1 MSSASKKAAAS
12 KLGDLLARLPLN
24 QPEQW
29 NDIETTARGLADELR
44 VKDVQQQTFLGQ
56 SLLPQTLSSLLK
68 GAFSGAQIPDPQ
80 AKAAIYELLRVGAN
94 LCMDHDENRGHL
106 LEAGYLDT
114 VVQILENYAQ
124 LIPPTP
130 SAPLP
135 LSIPDLKVVKTSI
148 GLLLN
153 ASIGYDVVKARLTS
167 LRAVMTI
174 LKLSM
179 SLYPP
184 GSWLTH
190 AELSVDE
197 GSSDPNAAILESWNL
212 RSGLSS
218 WTWRMISELRD
229 TDEEASPQTRQL
241 FGADALPYLVQPLK
255 AFVPPYP
262 ETPSLFVG
270 SPARHAL
277 VQQDYDLLEEACG
290 LLESLCLD
298 VDEVRL
304 SLGRVLKSPDGSE
317 SGVVCLMDML
327 TFLDKGDYPPFWSA
341 ETQSERASM
350 EKGFDMCK
358 AAIVKAVVEV
368 AGEQNELWDDSNPEK
383 PGGEFVHTM
392 VQWIRSHG
400 GLKERHREDLIICA
414 TLSLGNLATGDP
426 HSIAL
431 VKPPV
436 ALAPNLAQLL
446 EPEIDIKVKHGI
458 VGLLKHLAQAQSNRA
473 VLGEAGIIQ
482 RLAACQIW
490 GEKADI
496 AERVQV
502 SAIGIA
508 KYMCNANVENVFALI
523 AQPQDDSAGSALDQI
538 LALVRRSDSIAVKS
552 EGTRVLVNV
561 IKSLWSSESA
571 SDDSAKAQKRR
582 VCMAGVANASCAA
595 SLAQLVGRSKKY
607 PILINEGVVA
617 LSLLSTHANGGTL
630 VLDALL
636 NPLPSEVI
644 RPSQSQPVS
653 AIPTEGS
660 PIAGSHTAFDM
671 LLSVLRN
678 PETMPAEVRS
688 NVCALLGQLGRKNV
702 VDESRAQDVA
712 RMKSSAKEL
721 LEGLVADPEENTQ
734 MVSASAKRALEAWA

>member
-1 MSSASKKAAAS
+1 MPKYIAH
-12 KLGDLLARLPLN
+12 
-24 QPEQW
+24 
-29 NDIETTARGLADELR
+29 
-44 VKDVQQQTFLGQ
+44 V
-56 SLLPQTLSSLLK
+56 
-68 GAFSGAQIPDPQ
+68 
-80 AKAAIYELLRVGAN
+80 
-94 LCMDHDENRGHL
+94 DENRGHL
-106 LEAGYLDT
+106 LRAGYLDT
-114 VVQILENYAQ
+114 VVQMLENYAL
-124 LIPPTP
+124 LIPPT
-130 SAPLP
+130 AVEPLP

-153 ASIGYDVVKARLTS
+153 ASIGYGVCHVDPYALLLMGSSELVKARLTS
-167 LRAVMTI
+167 IRAAMTI

-179 SLYPP
+179 ALYPP

-190 AELSVDE
+190 PELPVGED
-197 GSSDPNAAILESWNL
+197 SSDSRATILESWNL

-218 WTWRMISELRD
+218 WTWRVISELRD
-229 TDEEASPQTRQL
+229 SDEATPSQSRQL
-241 FGADALPYLVQPLK
+241 FGADALPYLVRPLK
-255 AFVPPYP
+255 AFIPPYA
-262 ETPSLFVG
+262 ETPPLFVG

-277 VQQDYDLLEEACG
+277 VRQDYDLLEEACG
-290 LLESLCLD
+290 ILESLCLD

-304 SLGRVLKSPDGSE
+304 SLGRILKSPDGTE
-317 SGVVCLMDML
+317 GGAACLKDML
-327 TFLDKGDYPPFWSA
+327 GFLDKGDYPPYWSA
-341 ETQSERASM
+341 ESPSERASM
-350 EKGFDMCK
+350 EKGLDMCK
-358 AAIVKAVVEV
+358 AAVVKAVVEV

-383 PGGEFVHTM
+383 PGGEFVDTM

-400 GLKERHREDLIICA
+400 SLKERHREDLIICA
-414 TLSLGNLATGDP
+414 TLSLGNLAMGDA

-446 EPEIDIKVKHGI
+446 EPSTDIKVKHGI

-473 VLGEAGIIQ
+473 VLGEANIIQ
-482 RLAACQIW
+482 RLASCQIW
-490 GEKADI
+490 GEKADM

-561 IKSLWSSESA
+561 IKSLWSSDSA
-571 SDDSAKAQKRR
+571 SDSSAKAQKRR
-582 VCMAGVANASCAA
+582 ECMAAVANAAGAA
-595 SLAQLVGRSKKY
+595 ALAQLVGRSKKY

-630 VLDALL
+630 VLDAIM

-660 PIAGSHTAFDM
+660 PDAEPRTALDM

-678 PETMPAEVRS
+678 SDTMPAEVRS
-688 NVCALLGQLGRKNV
+688 NVCALLGQLGRKGVAGEN
-702 VDESRAQDVA
+702 RAEDLA
-712 RMKSSAKEL
+712 RMKGAAKEL
-721 LEGLVADPEENTQ
+721 LERLAADSEGSTQ
-734 MVSASAKRALEAWA
+734 MVSASARRALEAWA

>member
-1 MSSASKKAAAS
+1 MSSASKHAAAA
-12 KLGDLLARLPLN
+12 KLGDLARLPLD

-29 NDIETTARGLADELR
+29 NDVESTARGLADELR
-44 VKDVQQQTFLGQ
+44 VKDVEQQTLLGQ
-56 SLLPQTLSSLLK
+56 SVLPQTITSLFK
-68 GAFSGAQIPDPQ
+68 TAFAGSEIPNPRS
-80 AKAAIYELLRVGAN
+80 KAAVYELLRVGAN

-106 LEAGYLDT
+106 LRAGYLDT
-114 VVQILENYAQ
+114 VVQMLENYAL
-124 LIPPTP
+124 LIPP
-130 SAPLP
+130 AAAEPLP

-153 ASIGYDVVKARLTS
+153 ASIGYELVKARLTS
-167 LRAVMTI
+167 IRAAMTT

-179 SLYPP
+179 ALYPP

-190 AELSVDE
+190 PELPVSE
-197 GSSDPNAAILESWNL
+197 GSSDLEATILESWNL

-218 WTWRMISELRD
+218 WTWRS
-229 TDEEASPQTRQL
+229 RQL
-241 FGADALPYLVQPLK
+241 FGADALPYLVRPLK
-255 AFVPPYP
+255 AFVPPYT

-277 VQQDYDLLEEACG
+277 VQQDYDLLEETCG
-290 LLESLCLD
+290 LLESLSLD

-304 SLGRVLKSPDGSE
+304 SLGRILKSPDGTE
-317 SGVVCLMDML
+317 GGAACLKDML
-327 TFLDKGDYPPFWSA
+327 EFLDKGDYPPYWSA
-341 ETQSERASM
+341 ESPSERASM
-350 EKGFDMCK
+350 EKGLDMCK
-358 AAIVKAVVEV
+358 AAVVKAVVEV

-383 PGGEFVHTM
+383 PGGEFVDTM

-400 GLKERHREDLIICA
+400 SLKERHREDLIICA
-414 TLSLGNLATGDP
+414 TLSLGNLATGDA

-446 EPEIDIKVKHGI
+446 EPLTDIKVKHGI

-473 VLGEAGIIQ
+473 VLGEASIIE
-482 RLAACQIW
+482 RLASCQIW
-490 GEKADI
+490 DEKADM

-508 KYMCNANVENVFALI
+508 KYMCNANVENVFSLI

-561 IKSLWSSESA
+561 VKSLWSSDSA

-582 VCMAGVANASCAA
+582 ECMAAVANAAGAA
-595 SLAQLVGRSKKY
+595 ALAQLVGRSKKY

-630 VLDALL
+630 VLDAIM

-660 PIAGSHTAFDM
+660 PDAEPRTALDM

-678 PETMPAEVRS
+678 SDAMPAEVRS
-688 NVCALLGQLGRKNV
+688 NVCALLGQLGRKGV
-702 VDESRAQDVA
+702 VGEDRAEDLA
-712 RMKSSAKEL
+712 RMKGAAKEL
-721 LEGLVADPEENTQ
+721 LERLAADSEGSTQ
-734 MVSASAKRALEAWA
+734 MVSASARRALEAWA